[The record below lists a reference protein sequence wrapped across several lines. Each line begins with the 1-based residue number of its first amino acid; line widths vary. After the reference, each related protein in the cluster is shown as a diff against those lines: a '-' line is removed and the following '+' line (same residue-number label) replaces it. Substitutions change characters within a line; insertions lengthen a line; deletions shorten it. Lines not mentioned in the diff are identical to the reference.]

1 MFPCRS
7 LKLTLPP
14 SEMAS
19 TYLHNCR
26 RPHSP
31 IKFVKEISMQCT
43 QHLNRYQKVRFPE
56 DKRNF
61 CDACMYDY
69 AYFIAFLIFWY
80 DYARLI
86 RILLLLKDASEKSE
100 AKVEKKM
107 PTAFSNFFKKNN
119 QSNSKGTEPEVK
131 KLQKE
136 TPKKKTKKQ
145 EGMFYFL
152 YSSKFLES
160 RWSRLV

>member
-56 DKRNF
+56 DKISVIF
-61 CDACMYDY
+61 VMHACMTM
-69 AYFIAFLIFWY
+69 
-80 DYARLI
+80 
-86 RILLLLKDASEKSE
+86 RILLH
-100 AKVEKKM
+100 
-107 PTAFSNFFKKNN
+107 F
-119 QSNSKGTEPEVK
+119 
-131 KLQKE
+131 
-136 TPKKKTKKQ
+136 
-145 EGMFYFL
+145 
-152 YSSKFLES
+152 
-160 RWSRLV
+160 